1 MKDIL
6 ITGGSK
12 GIGLEFTRQ
21 YLHQGCRVFAT
32 SRQPDDFEALQQL
45 QILYDDRLVIHKL
58 DVADDGSRRDLFQAL
73 AVGNRKTG
81 RLDQQCR
88 RDLR

>member
-21 YLHQGCRVFAT
+21 YLHQGCRVFAA
-32 SRQPDDFEALQQL
+32 SRQPDDFEALQQTANS
-45 QILYDDRLVIHKL
+45 V
-58 DVADDGSRRDLFQAL
+58 
-73 AVGNRKTG
+73 
-81 RLDQQCR
+81 
-88 RDLR
+88 